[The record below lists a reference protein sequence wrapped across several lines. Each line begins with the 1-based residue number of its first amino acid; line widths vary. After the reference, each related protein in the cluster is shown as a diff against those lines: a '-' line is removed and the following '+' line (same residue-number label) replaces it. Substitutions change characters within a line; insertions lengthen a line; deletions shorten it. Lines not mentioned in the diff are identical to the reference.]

1 MNAIVNMA
9 EMNARALTDDGLDE
23 AARSAEGGVRT
34 AAYDDS
40 REIWTNVAAI
50 FRLEQLRRSLR
61 DQGITAE
68 VRAYD
73 GYQDGPTLGAWIGG
87 KAVRVEYWPAS
98 DGLDPLYAVFTRGE
112 LFSTSENRVTVPADM
127 IEAAR

>member
-9 EMNARALTDDGLDE
+9 DLNAPALTDDGLE
-23 AARSAEGGVRT
+23 AAAVNAEATLRHT
-34 AAYDDS
+34 PD
-40 REIWTNVAAI
+40 RETWTEVAAI
-50 FRLEQLRRSLR
+50 FRLEQVRRSLR
-61 DQGITAE
+61 HWGLGAE
-68 VRAYD
+68 VWTHS

-112 LFSTSENRVTVPADM
+112 LFSTSKYRVTVPADM